1 MIKFVK
7 PLPVPEE
14 MLGAYI
20 EGRLSLEESHMIED
34 LINKSS
40 DLSNLISDLCLPE
53 TSHSIYEDF
62 PMFDT
67 EFKLPET
74 QIQIE
79 PSTFDIIDT
88 HTVSPNDFPSIASII
103 ECELADI
110 SQDSQL
116 GINEVSAEESFI
128 SEDFSTELNADIHN
142 TNPFSDEI

>member
-53 TSHSIYEDF
+53 ASHSIYEDF

-74 QIQIE
+74 PIQIE
-79 PSTFDIIDT
+79 SSTFDVIDT
-88 HTVSPNDFPSIASII
+88 HTVSPNDFPI
-103 ECELADI
+103 L
-110 SQDSQL
+110 
-116 GINEVSAEESFI
+116 
-128 SEDFSTELNADIHN
+128 
-142 TNPFSDEI
+142 FSDYDKLNKIITSKKRNKSKMLIPFKVLSKK